1 VRVRL
6 LVLLAGVLASLAAA
20 GCAGESDGTK
30 TVTVKSQVTVETPP
44 PKKKKKKKKKK
55 KQQQQRNHLPKETA
69 PAESKPA
76 FVYCDTN
83 IQVRD
88 DTTTCPF
95 AQNTFWSY
103 WTSGQAASLQVWSAA
118 AQEMFTTTCES
129 DGAQVTCTTHDGGI
143 VKFPQTAVDRYSQSQ
158 ADAYASAHDLG
169 PDPYEGLSNPGSDDL
184 VPDYEAPDYEPEYT
198 PPDDDTPPGENIPNY
213 DNGRGYRVQ
222 CADGTFSQSG
232 GIQGACSYH
241 GGVAD

>member
-1 VRVRL
+1 ML
-6 LVLLAGVLASLAAA
+6 TGVLASFAA
-20 GCAGESDGTK
+20 GCANEADGTK
-30 TVTVKSQVTVETPP
+30 TVTVESRVTVETPP
-44 PKKKKKKKKKK
+44 PKKKKQRTSFP
-55 KQQQQRNHLPKETA
+55 KQTA
-69 PAESKPA
+69 PAKPQPA

-83 IQVRD
+83 IQVRE

-103 WTSGQAASLQVWSAA
+103 WISAEAGSLQVWSPAK
-118 AQEMFTTTCES
+118 QVTFTTSCES
-129 DGAQVTCTTHDGGI
+129 DGTQVSCTTNDGGA
-143 VKFPQTAVDRYSQSQ
+143 VEFPQAAVDRYSQRQ

-169 PDPYEGLSNPGSDDL
+169 PDPYEGLSYSGSDDS
-184 VPDYEAPDYEPEYT
+184 VPDYEVPDYEPDYT
-198 PPDDDTPPGENIPNY
+198 PPDDYTPPGENIPNY

>member
-6 LVLLAGVLASLAAA
+6 LVTFAGVLASLAAA
-20 GCAGESDGTK
+20 GCASEADGTK
-30 TVTVKSQVTVETPP
+30 TVTVESQVTVETPP
-44 PKKKKKKKKKK
+44 PKKKK
-55 KQQQQRNHLPKETA
+55 QRNPLPKQTD
-69 PAESKPA
+69 PAKPKSA

-83 IQVRD
+83 IQVRE

-103 WTSGQAASLQVWSAA
+103 WTSAEAASLQVWSPAA
-118 AQEMFTTTCES
+118 EDTFTTSCES
-129 DGAQVTCTTHDGGI
+129 VAAQVTCTTHDGGA
-143 VKFPQTAVDRYSQSQ
+143 VKFPQAAVDRYSQSQ

-169 PDPYEGLSNPGSDDL
+169 PDPYEGLPSSGSDES
-184 VPDYEAPDYEPEYT
+184 VPDYEAPDYDPDYT
-198 PPDDDTPPGENIPNY
+198 PPDDYTPPGENIPNY

-222 CADGTFSQSG
+222 CADGTFSHSG

-241 GGVAD
+241 GGVAN